1 MPAVAAGDCNGL
13 ISNDLASTGLRL
25 KMGVFDSP
33 GGKKFLPKMSEKISK
48 ILRPGLV
55 RQFAPAGNRQDVAPL
70 TGLIDML

>member
-1 MPAVAAGDCNGL
+1 
-13 ISNDLASTGLRL
+13 
-25 KMGVFDSP
+25 MGVFDSP